1 MDLKDKENLTILA
14 IESSCDETAAA
25 VVKNGRDVLSN
36 VIASQIDIHKRFGGV
51 VPEIASRNHTLALP
65 NVVEKALLDAKTTY
79 SEVDAVAVTY
89 GAGLLGALLTGV
101 AYAKGL
107 SYALG
112 KPLIAVSHVRGHI
125 AANYI
130 AHADLEFPYICAL
143 ASGGHTAVLEVK
155 DYDEIRLLG
164 STKDDAAGEAFD
176 KVARVLGLPYP
187 GGPEIQR
194 LAKSGKETISFT
206 KTAAKNGYD
215 FSFSG
220 LKTAVINYIANN
232 KIKDGKNGNYIEFK
246 DGNKERNRAFRE
258 GKNESY
264 AEFKDGNK
272 EKNRAFREGND
283 GNNVEFKGI
292 KTGEEGKEGNKIEFK
307 DGIAGD
313 SDDIRFKDGV
323 TRADIAASFQLAAAA
338 QIKDAAVRA
347 AVDLGIKRIALS
359 GGVGANQRL
368 RDELSAACGERGIK
382 TYFLPLW
389 LCTDNAA
396 MIGAEAYFMIKK
408 GKPFADLELDAKA
421 TVGL

>member
-1 MDLKDKENLTILA
+1 MELKDKKDITILA

-25 VVKNGRDVLSN
+25 VVRNGREVLSN
-36 VIASQIDIHKRFGGV
+36 VVASQIDIHKRFGGV

-65 NVVEKALLDAKTTY
+65 NVVEKALFDAKTDCAD
-79 SEVDAVAVTY
+79 VDAIAVTY

-112 KPLIAVSHVRGHI
+112 KPLVAVSHVRGHI

-155 DYDEIRLLG
+155 DYDDIRLLG
-164 STKDDAAGEAFD
+164 TTKDDAAGEAFD

-194 LAKSGKETISFT
+194 LAREGRESICFT
-206 KTAAKNGYD
+206 KPSAKNGYD

-220 LKTAVINYIANN
+220 LKTAVINYIANK
-232 KIKDGKNGNYIEFK
+232 KIKDENSENDREFKAENGEKNIEFTECRNAEL
-246 DGNKERNRAFRE
+246 NKA
-258 GKNESY
+258 KNENDR
-264 AEFKDGNK
+264 EFKAENN
-272 EKNRAFREGND
+272 EKS
-283 GNNVEFKGI
+283 
-292 KTGEEGKEGNKIEFK
+292 IEFTECRSAELNK
-307 DGIAGD
+307 AKNEN
-313 SDDIRFKDGV
+313 DIKIKAENGENEMKFKDGV
-323 TRADIAASFQLAAAA
+323 TRADIAASFQLAAAT
-338 QIKDAAVRA
+338 QIKDAALKA
-347 AVDLGIKRIALS
+347 AVDRGIKRIALS
-359 GGVGANQRL
+359 GGVGANLKL
-368 RDELSAACGERGIK
+368 REELSEACGKSGIK

-396 MIGAEAYFMIKK
+396 MIGAEAYFMIRK
-408 GKPFADLELDAKA
+408 GKPFADLSLDAKA
-421 TVGL
+421 TVEI